1 MSFTITGDE
10 AYQIYL
16 NLDIKKAG
24 VKSASYN
31 TIEAILKKKG
41 VKIRIK
47 PSDSVSF
54 LLLRAHTPH
63 QSR

>member
-54 LLLRAHTPH
+54 LLLRAPTPH